1 MAGNSLQAMLDRAAK
16 TTGPEETAPPAP
28 KARGK
33 AIAAKPAA
41 NQAAPA
47 KAAKPKAESKPSRA
61 TTKLIG
67 GHFAP
72 GVSMQLRMIAAEEDT
87 TIQNLL
93 AEALDDLFTKKG
105 KARIASV

>member
-16 TTGPEETAPPAP
+16 ANAPEETAPAAS

-33 AIAAKPAA
+33 VIAEKPVA
-41 NQAAPA
+41 NQAVPA
-47 KAAKPKAESKPSRA
+47 KAAKPKVEKKPSRA

-87 TIQNLL
+87 TIQSLL

-105 KARIASV
+105 KARIAST